1 MSADAPEL
9 DPLEQVA
16 ESFLARLRAGE
27 RPALSEY
34 EARHPELAADIRA
47 LFPALAL
54 MEEGRRCV
62 DKPPAP
68 DRARLTEGQVPQQ
81 LGEYR
86 LLREVGRGGMG
97 VVYEAWQDSLGRH
110 VALKVLPFNSLTQP
124 ERLERFKREARAA
137 ARLHHTNIVPVFGV
151 GTHEGVH
158 YYAMEFI
165 RGQGL
170 DAVLEEVRRLRGRD
184 STGLERPTELSI
196 TVAQRMVS
204 GRFEPAPS
212 PAEAEPGAAV
222 RPPRSLEGAAAPTPA
237 GSGTASGLD
246 LHGERRYYASVAR

>member
-1 MSADAPEL
+1 MSVAASEP

-34 EARHPELAADIRA
+34 EAKHPELAADIRA

-62 DKPPAP
+62 ERPLAP
-68 DRARLTEGQVPQQ
+68 DPTRLTEGQVPQQ

-124 ERLERFKREARAA
+124 ERLERFKHEARAA

-151 GTHEGVH
+151 GEHEGVH

-170 DAVLEEVRRLRGRD
+170 YAVLEEVRRLRGRD
-184 STGLERPTELSI
+184 STGPGGPTELSA
-196 TVAQRMVS
+196 TVAHAMVS
-204 GRFEPAPS
+204 RLFEAAPS
-212 PAEAEPGAAV
+212 PAEA
-222 RPPRSLEGAAAPTPA
+222 
-237 GSGTASGLD
+237 GL
-246 LHGERRYYASVAR
+246 GEA